1 MKKGEKEKHPIELKK
16 RGEDR
21 RRKERRE
28 GKKREERKKKAQL
41 DVITA
46 QPARK
51 EERRKK
57 GGGAIGCQSYTSNLP
72 LTHPLGTLPSP
83 RQTNDTME
91 DHHWRPK
98 ASRHAA

>member
-1 MKKGEKEKHPIELKK
+1 LC
-16 RGEDR
+16 DR
-21 RRKERRE
+21 RE
-28 GKKREERKKKAQL
+28 KKREERKKNAQL

-51 EERRKK
+51 EEKK
-57 GGGAIGCQSYTSNLP
+57 KEGGTIGCQSYTSNLS

>member
-1 MKKGEKEKHPIELKK
+1 MKKGEKEKHPLELKK

-57 GGGAIGCQSYTSNLP
+57 GGGTIGCQSYTSNLP

>member
-46 QPARK
+46 QPA
-51 EERRKK
+51 
-57 GGGAIGCQSYTSNLP
+57 
-72 LTHPLGTLPSP
+72 
-83 RQTNDTME
+83 
-91 DHHWRPK
+91 
-98 ASRHAA
+98 

>member
-1 MKKGEKEKHPIELKK
+1 MC
-16 RGEDR
+16 DR
-21 RRKERRE
+21 RE
-28 GKKREERKKKAQL
+28 KKREERKKNAQL

-51 EERRKK
+51 EEKK
-57 GGGAIGCQSYTSNLP
+57 KEGGTIGCQSYTSNLS